1 MTSVDDVVLVC
12 QSINQLVNVTSL
24 LLYNY
29 SNETHGGVHAIHLP
43 KSLGLIGF
51 GRFMPLCLLVL
62 QGPPPTL
69 EAECHGRHF
78 SRGMREVV
86 ASCLN
91 KDPAKRPTAKQ
102 LLSKG

>member
-1 MTSVDDVVLVC
+1 MQQQQWWPLWCKAPLVVFTDCAPELSC
-12 QSINQLVNVTSL
+12 WL
-24 LLYNY
+24 LLPH
-29 SNETHGGVHAIHLP
+29 T
-43 KSLGLIGF
+43 
-51 GRFMPLCLLVL
+51 
-62 QGPPPTL
+62 QGPPPQL
-69 EAECHGRHF
+69 EAECGGRHF

>member
-1 MTSVDDVVLVC
+1 MLLLCTDTACLHLCHVWHVCPVCHMWHVSRVSCVLV
-12 QSINQLVNVTSL
+12 
-24 LLYNY
+24 
-29 SNETHGGVHAIHLP
+29 
-43 KSLGLIGF
+43 
-51 GRFMPLCLLVL
+51 
-62 QGPPPTL
+62 QGPPPQL
-69 EAECHGRHF
+69 EAECGGRHF